1 MDKVLLV
8 SVIALAVAL
17 LSMLVNLALV
27 WKISDLKSKLE
38 RLDVTVSD
46 RTGTLH
52 LDDVEISNQLNK
64 LECNTKDA
72 FEKLTNHLTR
82 HDDQIDKL
90 VDGYKALEI
99 IVNKH
104 TKQLE
109 DLGNFAGITTGELRV
124 LEQKIYNSCKSK
136 ELPESEPITKQIR
149 ERIEDASLRSNV
161 KTNNIE
167 INSLGT
173 RVSILENKLK
183 EFVNKRHDILV
194 EQNDAVNR
202 LCKMEHRVAKLLEG
216 FDTFKDGIN
225 RVVNNHMVEV
235 DRRIRNRMIPVEEVD
250 IRKYKPDRRR
260 KDNYYR
266 KPNKSNV
273 IIDEFASD
281 IIE

>member
-27 WKISDLKSKLE
+27 WKISDLKNRLE
-38 RLDVTVSD
+38 WVDLTVSD

-124 LEQKIYNSCKSK
+124 LEQKIYNSCKPK
-136 ELPESEPITKQIR
+136 ELPEPEPISQQLEESIALCHKHTDQNNFELNR
-149 ERIEDASLRSNV
+149 LGERLSVVEIKLDRAIDASAKDL
-161 KTNNIE
+161 NNINK
-167 INSLGT
+167 IVTLLQKD
-173 RVSILENKLK
+173 ILMRYNELNFKLK
-183 EFVNKRHDILV
+183 GVCPKELDN
-194 EQNDAVNR
+194 
-202 LCKMEHRVAKLLEG
+202 
-216 FDTFKDGIN
+216 
-225 RVVNNHMVEV
+225 
-235 DRRIRNRMIPVEEVD
+235 EVD
-250 IRKYKPDRRR
+250 ICKHKPDRRR
-260 KDNYYR
+260 KDDYYR
-266 KPNKSNV
+266 KPNKGDV
-273 IIDEFASD
+273 FK
-281 IIE
+281 

>member
-38 RLDVTVSD
+38 WLDVTVSN
-46 RTGTLH
+46 RTSTLH

-124 LEQKIYNSCKSK
+124 LEQKIYNSCKPK
-136 ELPESEPITKQIR
+136 ELPEPEPITKQIEEYVDKCTISANGIKIKR
-149 ERIEDASLRSNV
+149 LAERVEV
-161 KTNNIE
+161 
-167 INSLGT
+167 
-173 RVSILENKLK
+173 LENKRD
-183 EFVNKRHDILV
+183 VNLN
-194 EQNDAVNR
+194 EQNDLVTR
-202 LCKMEHRVAKLLEG
+202 MGKIEHRVSEMYKDIDKVKLDMVYHTLALNSKIVQVVG
-216 FDTFKDGIN
+216 GKDVTPN
-225 RVVNNHMVEV
+225 DV
-235 DRRIRNRMIPVEEVD
+235 
-250 IRKYKPDRRR
+250 KTDRRR
-260 KDNYYR
+260 KDDYYR
-266 KPNKSNV
+266 KPNKGDV
-273 IIDEFASD
+273 FK
-281 IIE
+281 

>member
-38 RLDVTVSD
+38 WLDVTVSD
-46 RTGTLH
+46 RTGQLH

-124 LEQKIYNSCKSK
+124 LEQKIYNSCKPK
-136 ELPESEPITKQIR
+136 ELPEPEPIARQFEFNR
-149 ERIEDASLRSNV
+149 LCERLSV
-161 KTNNIE
+161 
-167 INSLGT
+167 
-173 RVSILENKLK
+173 VENKLSK
-183 EFVNKRHDILV
+183 L
-194 EQNDAVNR
+194 EQ
-202 LCKMEHRVAKLLEG
+202 G
-216 FDTFKDGIN
+216 FDTFKGGLN
-225 RVVNNHMVEV
+225 RILDYHMVEV

-250 IRKYKPDRRR
+250 IRKHKPDRRR

-266 KPNKSNV
+266 KPNKQQV
-273 IIDEFASD
+273 IYDEFADD
-281 IIE
+281 IMK

>member
-38 RLDVTVSD
+38 WLDVTVSD
-46 RTGTLH
+46 RTSTLH

-64 LECNTKDA
+64 LECDTKDA

-99 IVNKH
+99 VVNKH

-124 LEQKIYNSCKSK
+124 LEQKIYNSCKPK
-136 ELPESEPITKQIR
+136 ELPEPEPITKQI
-149 ERIEDASLRSNV
+149 EEASLRSKV
-161 KTNNIE
+161 STNNIE

-173 RVSILENKLK
+173 RMSILENKIKQNLT
-183 EFVNKRHDILV
+183 ENGLVTRVNKLECGMSD
-194 EQNDAVNR
+194 
-202 LCKMEHRVAKLLEG
+202 LCKDIDKVKLDVVYHTLALNSKINQKVG
-216 FDTFKDGIN
+216 GKD
-225 RVVNNHMVEV
+225 VLPDEM
-235 DRRIRNRMIPVEEVD
+235 
-250 IRKYKPDRRR
+250 KLKKPDRKR

-266 KPNKSNV
+266 RPNKQQV
-273 IIDEFASD
+273 IYDEFADD
-281 IIE
+281 IMK

>member
-38 RLDVTVSD
+38 WLDVTVSD

-64 LECNTKDA
+64 LECDTRDA
-72 FEKLTNHLTR
+72 FKKLTNHLTR
-82 HDDQIDKL
+82 HDDEIDRVVKKYEEMETR
-90 VDGYKALEI
+90 VA
-99 IVNKH
+99 KH

-136 ELPESEPITKQIR
+136 ELPEPEPITKQIS
-149 ERIEDASLRSNV
+149 ERIEEASLKVNV

-167 INSLGT
+167 INSLGN
-173 RVSILENKLK
+173 RVSILENQIKRNLT
-183 EFVNKRHDILV
+183 ENGLVARVNK
-194 EQNDAVNR
+194 
-202 LCKMEHRVAKLLEG
+202 LEC
-216 FDTFKDGIN
+216 
-225 RVVNNHMVEV
+225 R
-235 DRRIRNRMIPVEEVD
+235 VEEAD
-250 IRKYKPDRRR
+250 IRKHKPDRRR

-266 KPNKSNV
+266 KPNKSNA

>member
-38 RLDVTVSD
+38 WLNVTVSD
-46 RTGTLH
+46 RTSTLH

-82 HDDQIDKL
+82 HDDEIDRVVKKYEEMETR
-90 VDGYKALEI
+90 VA
-99 IVNKH
+99 KH
-104 TKQLE
+104 TGQLE

-124 LEQKIYNSCKSK
+124 LEQKIYNSCKPK
-136 ELPESEPITKQIR
+136 ESPEPEPIREQI
-149 ERIEDASLRSNV
+149 EEASLLSNIT
-161 KTNNIE
+161 TNNIE

-173 RVSILENKLK
+173 RLSILENQIKRNLT
-183 EFVNKRHDILV
+183 ENGLVARVNK
-194 EQNDAVNR
+194 
-202 LCKMEHRVAKLLEG
+202 LEC
-216 FDTFKDGIN
+216 
-225 RVVNNHMVEV
+225 R
-235 DRRIRNRMIPVEEVD
+235 VEEAD
-250 IRKYKPDRRR
+250 IRKHKPDRRR

-266 KPNKSNV
+266 RPNKGDV
-273 IIDEFASD
+273 FK
-281 IIE
+281 

>member
-27 WKISDLKSKLE
+27 WKISDLKNRLE
-38 RLDVTVSD
+38 WVDLTVND
-46 RTGTLH
+46 RTSQLH
-52 LDDVEISNQLNK
+52 KDDVEISNQLNK

-82 HDDQIDKL
+82 HDDEIDRVVKKYEETENR
-90 VDGYKALEI
+90 VAR
-99 IVNKH
+99 H
-104 TKQLE
+104 TDQLE

-124 LEQKIYNSCKSK
+124 LEQKIYNSCKPK
-136 ELPESEPITKQIR
+136 ELPEPYPTELEESKNRVDIKAHDIELSSLSNRIAILETKR
-149 ERIEDASLRSNV
+149 H
-161 KTNNIE
+161 
-167 INSLGT
+167 
-173 RVSILENKLK
+173 SILN
-183 EFVNKRHDILV
+183 
-194 EQNDAVNR
+194 EQNDIVTR
-202 LCKMEHRVAKLLEG
+202 MGKIEHRVSKLYEG
-216 FDTFKDGIN
+216 FDTFKGGIN
-225 RVVNNHMVEV
+225 RVLDHHMVEV

-250 IRKYKPDRRR
+250 IRKHKPDRKR

>member
-38 RLDVTVSD
+38 WLDVTVSN
-46 RTGTLH
+46 RTSTLH

-82 HDDQIDKL
+82 HDDQIDKV
-90 VDGYKALEI
+90 VDAYKALEI
-99 IVNKH
+99 IANKH

-124 LEQKIYNSCKSK
+124 LEQKIYNSCKPK
-136 ELPESEPITKQIR
+136 ELPEPEPIRQQ
-149 ERIEDASLRSNV
+149 IEDASLRNKV
-161 KTNNIE
+161 TTNNIE

-173 RVSILENKLK
+173 RLSILENKIKQNLT
-183 EFVNKRHDILV
+183 ENGLVSRVNKLECGMSD
-194 EQNDAVNR
+194 
-202 LCKMEHRVAKLLEG
+202 LCKDIDKVKLDVVYHTLALNSKINQKVGGKDVAPN
-216 FDTFKDGIN
+216 D
-225 RVVNNHMVEV
+225 V
-235 DRRIRNRMIPVEEVD
+235 
-250 IRKYKPDRRR
+250 KPDRKR

-266 KPNKSNV
+266 KPNKQQV
-273 IIDEFASD
+273 IYDEFADD
-281 IIE
+281 IMK

>member
-38 RLDVTVSD
+38 WLDVTVSD

-52 LDDVEISNQLNK
+52 LDDIEISNQLNK
-64 LECNTKDA
+64 LECDTRDA
-72 FEKLTNHLTR
+72 FKKLTNHLTR
-82 HDDQIDKL
+82 HDDEIDRVVKKYEEMETR
-90 VDGYKALEI
+90 VA
-99 IVNKH
+99 KH

-136 ELPESEPITKQIR
+136 ELPEPEPITKQIS
-149 ERIEDASLRSNV
+149 ERIEEASLKVNV

-167 INSLGT
+167 INSLGN
-173 RVSILENKLK
+173 RVSILENQIKRNLT
-183 EFVNKRHDILV
+183 ENGLVARVNK
-194 EQNDAVNR
+194 
-202 LCKMEHRVAKLLEG
+202 LEC
-216 FDTFKDGIN
+216 
-225 RVVNNHMVEV
+225 R
-235 DRRIRNRMIPVEEVD
+235 VEEAD
-250 IRKYKPDRRR
+250 IRKHKPDRRR

-266 KPNKSNV
+266 KPNKSNA

>member
-27 WKISDLKSKLE
+27 WKISDLKNKLE
-38 RLDVTVSD
+38 WLDVTVSD
-46 RTGTLH
+46 RTSTLH

-124 LEQKIYNSCKSK
+124 LEQKIYNSCKPK
-136 ELPESEPITKQIR
+136 ELPEPEPITSQIR

-167 INSLGT
+167 IHSLGT
-173 RVSILENKLK
+173 RLALLENKIKSNLAKQSESVTKIGELEHQVSDLHRGLDEVKLDVVYHTLALNSKMHQVVGGKDVLPK
-183 EFVNKRHDILV
+183 EVKVDPKR
-194 EQNDAVNR
+194 R
-202 LCKMEHRVAKLLEG
+202 
-216 FDTFKDGIN
+216 
-225 RVVNNHMVEV
+225 
-235 DRRIRNRMIPVEEVD
+235 
-250 IRKYKPDRRR
+250 
-260 KDNYYR
+260 DNYYR
-266 KPNKSNV
+266 KPNKGDV
-273 IIDEFASD
+273 FK
-281 IIE
+281 

>member
-27 WKISDLKSKLE
+27 WKISDLKNKLE
-38 RLDVTVSD
+38 WVDLTVND
-46 RTGTLH
+46 RTSQLH
-52 LDDVEISNQLNK
+52 KDDVEISNQLNK
-64 LECNTKDA
+64 LECDTKDA
-72 FEKLTNHLTR
+72 FEKVTNHLTR

-90 VDGYKALEI
+90 VDGYKAMEI
-99 IVNKH
+99 IANKH

-124 LEQKIYNSCKSK
+124 LEQKIYNSCKPK
-136 ELPESEPITKQIR
+136 ELPEPEPISKQF
-149 ERIEDASLRSNV
+149 
-161 KTNNIE
+161 E
-167 INSLGT
+167 IHSLGT
-173 RVSILENKLK
+173 RLSILENQIKRNLA
-183 EFVNKRHDILV
+183 ENDLVARVNK
-194 EQNDAVNR
+194 
-202 LCKMEHRVAKLLEG
+202 LEC
-216 FDTFKDGIN
+216 
-225 RVVNNHMVEV
+225 R
-235 DRRIRNRMIPVEEVD
+235 VEEAD
-250 IRKYKPDRRR
+250 IRKHKPDRRR

>member
-27 WKISDLKSKLE
+27 WKISDLKNRLE
-38 RLDVTVSD
+38 WVELTVND
-46 RTGTLH
+46 RTSQLH
-52 LDDVEISNQLNK
+52 KDDVEISNQLNK
-64 LECNTKDA
+64 LECNTKEA

-82 HDDQIDKL
+82 HDDEIDRVVKKYEEMETR
-90 VDGYKALEI
+90 VAR
-99 IVNKH
+99 H
-104 TKQLE
+104 TGQLE

-124 LEQKIYNSCKSK
+124 LEQKIYKASQ
-136 ELPESEPITKQIR
+136 LPPGP
-149 ERIEDASLRSNV
+149 ERIEEASLKVNV

-167 INSLGT
+167 INRLAE
-173 RVSILENKLK
+173 RVSVLENKLE

-194 EQNDAVNR
+194 EQNDALNR
-202 LCKMEHRVAKLLEG
+202 LSKMEHRVSKLLES
-216 FDTFKDGIN
+216 FDTFKGGIN
-225 RVVNNHMVEV
+225 RVLDHHMVEV

-250 IRKYKPDRRR
+250 IRKHKTDRKR

-273 IIDEFASD
+273 IIDEFTSD

>member
-1 MDKVLLV
+1 MDKVLLI

-27 WKISDLKSKLE
+27 WKISDLKNKLE
-38 RLDVTVSD
+38 WLDTTVSD

-124 LEQKIYNSCKSK
+124 LEQKIYNSCKPK
-136 ELPESEPITKQIR
+136 ELPEPEPIAERIS
-149 ERIEDASLRSNV
+149 ERIEDASLRCNV

-173 RVSILENKLK
+173 RLSILENQIKRNLT
-183 EFVNKRHDILV
+183 ENDLVARVNK
-194 EQNDAVNR
+194 
-202 LCKMEHRVAKLLEG
+202 LEC
-216 FDTFKDGIN
+216 
-225 RVVNNHMVEV
+225 R
-235 DRRIRNRMIPVEEVD
+235 VEEED
-250 IRKYKPDRRR
+250 ICKHKPDRKR

-266 KPNKSNV
+266 RPNKGDV
-273 IIDEFASD
+273 FK
-281 IIE
+281 

>member
-38 RLDVTVSD
+38 WLDITVSD
-46 RTGTLH
+46 RSSTLH

-82 HDDQIDKL
+82 HNDEIDRVVKKYEEMETR
-90 VDGYKALEI
+90 VA
-99 IVNKH
+99 KH
-104 TKQLE
+104 TGQLE

-124 LEQKIYNSCKSK
+124 LEQKIYNSCKPK
-136 ELPESEPITKQIR
+136 ELPEPEPIREQI
-149 ERIEDASLRSNV
+149 EEASLRSNIT
-161 KTNNIE
+161 TNNIE

-173 RVSILENKLK
+173 RLSILENKIKQNLT
-183 EFVNKRHDILV
+183 ENGLVSRVNKLECGMSD
-194 EQNDAVNR
+194 
-202 LCKMEHRVAKLLEG
+202 LCKDIDKVKLDVVYHTLALNSKINQKVGGKDVAPN
-216 FDTFKDGIN
+216 D
-225 RVVNNHMVEV
+225 V
-235 DRRIRNRMIPVEEVD
+235 
-250 IRKYKPDRRR
+250 KPDRRR

-273 IIDEFASD
+273 VIDEFASD

>member
-17 LSMLVNLALV
+17 LSMLVNLMLV
-27 WKISDLKSKLE
+27 WKISDLKSKIE
-38 RLDVTVSD
+38 WIDITVSD

-72 FEKLTNHLTR
+72 FEKVTNHLTR
-82 HDDQIDKL
+82 HDDQINKL

-104 TKQLE
+104 TGQLE

-124 LEQKIYNSCKSK
+124 LEQKIYNSCKPK
-136 ELPESEPITKQIR
+136 ELPEPEPISSQIR

-167 INSLGT
+167 INSLGN
-173 RVSILENKLK
+173 RVSLLENR
-183 EFVNKRHDILV
+183 RHDVTTRFGNI
-194 EQNDAVNR
+194 ED
-202 LCKMEHRVAKLLEG
+202 RVSKLEDKVSEMYETINKVKLDMVYHTLALNSKIVQVVG
-216 FDTFKDGIN
+216 GKDVLPN
-225 RVVNNHMVEV
+225 EVKV
-235 DRRIRNRMIPVEEVD
+235 DR
-250 IRKYKPDRRR
+250 KR
-260 KDNYYR
+260 KDDYYR
-266 KPNKSNV
+266 KPNKGDV
-273 IIDEFASD
+273 FK
-281 IIE
+281 

>member
-27 WKISDLKSKLE
+27 WKISDLKNRLE
-38 RLDVTVSD
+38 WVELTVND
-46 RTGTLH
+46 RTSQLH
-52 LDDVEISNQLNK
+52 KDDVEISNQLNK
-64 LECNTKDA
+64 LECDTKDA
-72 FEKLTNHLTR
+72 FEIVTNNLKLHGTLLDEMST
-82 HDDQIDKL
+82 KFAL
-90 VDGYKALEI
+90 LDGRVSEHHKR
-99 IVNKH
+99 
-104 TKQLE
+104 LE

-136 ELPESEPITKQIR
+136 ELPEPEPIREQI
-149 ERIEDASLRSNV
+149 EEASLLSNIT
-161 KTNNIE
+161 TNNIE

-173 RVSILENKLK
+173 RLSILENQIKRNLT
-183 EFVNKRHDILV
+183 ENDLVARVNK
-194 EQNDAVNR
+194 
-202 LCKMEHRVAKLLEG
+202 LEC
-216 FDTFKDGIN
+216 
-225 RVVNNHMVEV
+225 R
-235 DRRIRNRMIPVEEVD
+235 VEEVD
-250 IRKYKPDRRR
+250 IRKHKPDRRR